1 MPTVTYSNKNNDN
14 PNIND
19 SSNSIN
25 KDRHSSKNNPLTDE
39 RKSVTILGDSLLN
52 GINEQRLSHKYRVK
66 VFNKPG
72 ATSERILEEID
83 DVIPEHLVIHVG
95 TNDLTNGINLLN
107 NAKKIVKKINEKL
120 PKTCIT
126 LSSIIN
132 RKDRKG
138 IDKKTYGDQSKIEK
152 LL

>member
-19 SSNSIN
+19 SSKSIN

-52 GINEQRLSHKYRVK
+52 GINEQRLSHKHRVK

-138 IDKKTYGDQSKIEK
+138 IDKKTYGDQSKIKK